1 MRIWIAL
8 LLLSGCSFMLGG
20 NDSTKTAKGSR
31 YSITFKKPDWI
42 YKSDSRS
49 DYIYE
54 NSKDGRIL
62 LSNSFCEEFQEQPLE
77 QLANKT
83 FKTVTNFKS
92 SVSEYSTFENREAFR
107 LEGAGLV
114 DGVKVNLRL
123 LNTRRDNCYFDFV
136 AITPDESSQNDSAFP
151 DFLQTVVFK

>member
-1 MRIWIAL
+1 MRLWIAL
-8 LLLSGCSFMLGG
+8 LLLSGCSFMVGG
-20 NDSTKTAKGSR
+20 NDSPKTAKGSR
-31 YSITFKKPDWI
+31 YSITFKNPDWV

-92 SVSEYSTFENREAFR
+92 SVSQYSTFQNREAYR

-114 DGVKVNLRL
+114 DGVIVNLRL

-151 DFLQTVVFK
+151 YFLQTVVFK